1 MHELSVAEN
10 IIETVRLNVPENEL
24 PMVEEI
30 RLKVGEFSN
39 VVSDSLLF
47 AFESIKEEHSLGS
60 ARLNILPV
68 KFEIECSECHAVTS
82 NRYGVRECA
91 ICGSYDTKVLSGEEL
106 QVTEIELKD

>member
-10 IIETVRLNVPENEL
+10 IIETIRLNVPESDL
-24 PMVEEI
+24 PLVEEV

-47 AFESIKEEHSLGS
+47 AFESIKEDHKLGG

-68 KFEIECSECHAVTS
+68 KFEIKCNECGAVTS
-82 NRYGVRECA
+82 NHYGIRECA
-91 ICGSYDTKVLSGEEL
+91 ICGSVNTNVLSGEEL
-106 QVTEIELKD
+106 MVTEIELKD